1 MVTVVGI
8 PACTKLIDGHVQH
21 ATPAR
26 YSAALM
32 QGADA
37 VPILIPPLG
46 KTQAGLLG
54 RLDGLLLSGS
64 PSNVDPLLYGAI
76 TDLTPDLHDRARDAT
91 MLPLLREAV
100 LRGMPVLAICRGLQ
114 EMNVAFGGSLHQDV
128 HRIPDS
134 LDHKARGSGIEDRF
148 LPRHDVTLA
157 GGLAEMLG
165 HTRMEVNSLH
175 EQAIDRLADG
185 LTAEAWAPDGVIEG
199 VRVTHATGFAYGVQW
214 HPEWNHA
221 AFVDRLALFQSF
233 GAACRRYAR
242 DRDAV
247 SRTPG

>member
-1 MVTVVGI
+1 MVTIVGI
-8 PACTKLIDGHVQH
+8 PACTRLIGGHVQH

-26 YSAALM
+26 YSVALM

-46 KTQAGLLG
+46 GTQTGLLE

-64 PSNVDPLLYGAI
+64 PSNIDPLLYGSI

-91 MLPLLREAV
+91 TLPMLREAV

-114 EMNVAFGGSLHQDV
+114 EMNVALGGSLHQDV
-128 HRIPDS
+128 HRVPDY
-134 LDHKARGSGIEDRF
+134 LDHKARGDRIEDRF
-148 LPRHDVTLA
+148 RPRHDVTLA

-165 HTRMEVNSLH
+165 RTRIEVNSLH
-175 EQAIDRLADG
+175 EQAIDRLAEG
-185 LTAEAWAPDGVIEG
+185 LTAEAWASDGVIEG
-199 VRVTHATGFAYGVQW
+199 VRVTHAAGFAYGVQW
-214 HPEWNHA
+214 HPEWDHA

-233 GAACRRYAR
+233 GAACRSYAR
-242 DRDAV
+242 DRKAV